1 MQITFQYDNIGYK
14 NDDIKCTYQ
23 VIKTKFKE
31 DDLMIVD
38 EDEGMPWA
46 SPSFDC

>member
-1 MQITFQYDNIGYK
+1 M
-14 NDDIKCTYQ
+14 
-23 VIKTKFKE
+23 IKTKFNEDDLMIADEDEGMPIKTKFNE

-46 SPSFDC
+46 CPSFDS